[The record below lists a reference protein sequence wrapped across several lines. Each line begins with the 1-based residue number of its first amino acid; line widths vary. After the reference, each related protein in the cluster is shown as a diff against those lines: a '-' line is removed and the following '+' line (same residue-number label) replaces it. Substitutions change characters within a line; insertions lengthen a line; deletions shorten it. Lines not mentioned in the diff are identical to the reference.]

1 MRTWLHLIGSLFA
14 VASLGACSTSA
25 PLFVERLDTN
35 TGVTVLNATEPL
47 VLYRDN
53 SGYAAHARDYV
64 YMGPIEV
71 NNMGAETYYLWLGIW
86 STMRDV
92 TRLDSQRNG
101 FESVVLYADGEPM
114 PLEIAGWTLDTIGVS
129 EPVYPSPVAGAADAY
144 YRVTADQIRLITD
157 ARDVELRTGTAREV
171 AYTLWDQ
178 QSLPS
183 TSLQAFVHRA
193 RN

>member
-1 MRTWLHLIGSLFA
+1 MRTWLHLIGSVIA
-14 VASLGACSTSA
+14 VASLGACSSSA

-71 NNMGAETYYLWLGIW
+71 NNMGTESYYLWLGIW
-86 STMRDV
+86 STMRDA
-92 TRLDSQRNG
+92 TRLADQRDG

-129 EPVYPSPVAGAADAY
+129 EPVYTRPVAGAADAY

-183 TSLQAFVHRA
+183 TSLQAFVRRA

>member
-1 MRTWLHLIGSLFA
+1 MRTWLHLIGSLVA
-14 VASLGACSTSA
+14 VVSFGACSSSA

-71 NNMGAETYYLWLGIW
+71 NNMGAESYYLWLGIW
-86 STMRDV
+86 STMRDA
-92 TRLDSQRNG
+92 TRLVSQRNG

-129 EPVYPSPVAGAADAY
+129 EPVYPRPVAGAADAY

>member
-1 MRTWLHLIGSLFA
+1 MRTWLHLIGSVFA
-14 VASLGACSTSA
+14 IASLGACSSSA

-53 SGYAAHARDYV
+53 SGYAAHARDYI

-71 NNMGAETYYLWLGIW
+71 HRMGAESYYLWLGIW
-86 STMRDV
+86 STMRDA
-92 TRLDSQRNG
+92 TRLAGQRDG
-101 FESVVLYADGEPM
+101 FESVVIYADGEPM
-114 PLEIAGWTLDTIGVS
+114 QLEIAGWTLDTIGVS
-129 EPVYPSPVAGAADAY
+129 APVYPRPVAGAADAY

-157 ARDVELRTGTAREV
+157 ARDIELRTGTAREI
-171 AYTLWDQ
+171 AYILWDQ

-183 TSLQAFVHRA
+183 TSLQAFVRRA

>member
-1 MRTWLHLIGSLFA
+1 MRTWLHLIGSVIA
-14 VASLGACSTSA
+14 VASLGACSSSA

-71 NNMGAETYYLWLGIW
+71 NNMGTESYYLWLGIW
-86 STMRDV
+86 STMRDA
-92 TRLDSQRNG
+92 TRLADQRDG

-129 EPVYPSPVAGAADAY
+129 EPVYTRPVAGAADAY

-171 AYTLWDQ
+171 AYTPWDQ

-183 TSLQAFVHRA
+183 TSLQAFVRRA